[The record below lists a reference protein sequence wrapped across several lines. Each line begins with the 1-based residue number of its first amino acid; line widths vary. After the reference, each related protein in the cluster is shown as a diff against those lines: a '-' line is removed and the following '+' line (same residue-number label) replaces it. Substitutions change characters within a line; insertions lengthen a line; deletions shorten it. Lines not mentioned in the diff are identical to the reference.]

1 MARGKGK
8 PLDRKGYFIEPTIFA
23 DRCHGE
29 ILPMISTSRSLISVI
44 KLMRSVEEVIERANS
59 SKYGLAAG
67 IMTNNLNIANTV
79 SRVIWINCYFAFNS
93 DAPFGGYKM
102 SGFDREM
109 GMESLSK
116 YLQVKTI
123 ATPVYNSPWL

>member
-1 MARGKGK
+1 MTRISGQMQERGRG
-8 PLDRKGYFIEPTIFA
+8 DREGEFVKVWISSRDHDEQLELTLPT
-23 DRCHGE
+23 R
-29 ILPMISTSRSLISVI
+29 
-44 KLMRSVEEVIERANS
+44 
-59 SKYGLAAG
+59 
-67 IMTNNLNIANTV
+67 TV
-79 SRVIWINCYFAFNS
+79 SRSVKSGVIWINCYFAFDS

>member
-1 MARGKGK
+1 
-8 PLDRKGYFIEPTIFA
+8 
-23 DRCHGE
+23 
-29 ILPMISTSRSLISVI
+29 MI
-44 KLMRSVEEVIERANS
+44 KRANS

-79 SRVIWINCYFAFNS
+79 SRSVKSGVIWINCYFAFDA
-93 DAPFGGYKM
+93 DAPFGGFKM

-116 YLQVKTI
+116 FLQVKTI
-123 ATPVYNSPWL
+123 ATPVYDSPWL